1 MVEFKFIILK
11 ATCQNQCL
19 SEMKAKFTLVD
30 DCFVWENTSL
40 DLLPKVKAQLG
51 LGFGEWEMVMEVVMD
66 EWRQNPNT

>member
-51 LGFGEWEMVMEVVMD
+51 LGFREWEMVMEVVMD
-66 EWRQNPNT
+66 EWKQNPNT

>member
-11 ATCQNQCL
+11 ATCQNQRL